1 MEAEL
6 GVTQLQVEECQ
17 GPPAAQTLKERHG
30 ADPPQKPLGEHG
42 PVDTLIVG
50 SWSPEP

>member
-30 ADPPQKPLGEHG
+30 ADPPQKPLGEHA
-42 PVDTLIVG
+42 TLIVG
-50 SWSPEP
+50 SWSPEL